1 MKKIFFVLLFITT
14 NVFAQKTLKLINTI
28 AINADFFT
36 SDNQGNVYVVKGSIL
51 TKFDKKGKLLYKYSN
66 KEFGNISF
74 VDATNMLRIL
84 VFYKN
89 FLQVIYLDN
98 TLSLN
103 GKPISLS
110 KLNFNQAQL
119 VCSSHS
125 NGIWLYDQQNME
137 LVLLDQ
143 QLQKIQQTGNLSLLL
158 NINVSP
164 SFLMENDNTIYLQNP
179 ATGILIFDSYGT
191 YYKTILDNMVEQ
203 FQPKGDWI
211 YYLTEGQIKSYNVK
225 TTEEKQFDTPAL
237 TIKKFRLEM
246 NVLMIQTDEAIL
258 LYAIL

>member
-1 MKKIFFVLLFITT
+1 MKKIFILLLFISTT
-14 NVFAQKTLKLINTI
+14 AWAQKTLQLVNTI
-28 AINADFFT
+28 AIKADFFT
-36 SDNQGNVYVVKGSIL
+36 SDNQGNVYVVKGSVL
-51 TKFDKKGKLLYKYSN
+51 TKFNKKGKPLYKYSN

-74 VDATNMLRIL
+74 VDASNMLRIL

-103 GKPISLS
+103 GKPISLD

-125 NGIWLYDQQNME
+125 NGMWLYNQQNME

-143 QLQKIQQTGNLSLLL
+143 QLQKTQQTGNLSLLL
-158 NINVSP
+158 NINVAP
-164 SFLMENDNTIYLQNP
+164 SYLIENDNTIYLQNP
-179 ATGILIFDSYGT
+179 ATGILIFDRYGT
-191 YYKTILDNMVEQ
+191 YYKTILDNTVEQ

-211 YYLTEGQIKSYNVK
+211 YYLAEGKIKSYNIK
-225 TTEEKQFDTPAL
+225 TTEEKQFDTPTL
-237 TIKKFRLEM
+237 TIKNFRFEM
-246 NVLMIQTDEAIL
+246 NVLMIQTDESIF
-258 LYAIL
+258 LYAIV

>member
-1 MKKIFFVLLFITT
+1 MKKILFVLLFISV
-14 NVFAQKTLKLINTI
+14 NVFAQKKLTLINTI
-28 AINADFFT
+28 GMKADFFT
-36 SDNQGNVYVVKGSIL
+36 SDNQGNVYVVKGSVLI
-51 TKFDKKGKLLYKYSN
+51 KFNKKGKPLFKYSS

-89 FLQVIYLDN
+89 FSQVIYLDN
-98 TLSLN
+98 TLSLV
-103 GKPISLS
+103 GKPISLD
-110 KLNFNQAQL
+110 KINFNQTQL

-125 NGIWLYDQQNME
+125 NGIWIYNQQNME

-143 QLQKIQQTGNLSLLL
+143 QLQKTQQTGNLSLLL
-158 NINVSP
+158 NINVAP
-164 SFLMENDNTIYLQNP
+164 SYLVENDNAIYLQNP
-179 ATGILIFDSYGT
+179 ATGILVFDRYGT
-191 YYKTILDNMVEQ
+191 YYKTILDNTVEQ

-211 YYLTEGQIKSYNVK
+211 YYLAEGHIKSYNIK
-225 TTEEKQFDTPAL
+225 TTEENQFDTPTV
-237 TIKKFRLEM
+237 TIKNFRFET